1 MRGIGVKKYRRQAEY
16 SATAAALRML
26 RVKRN
31 DMRQTPAGKARYR
44 DAIRQFCKRN
54 ARGAY
59 SRT

>member
-1 MRGIGVKKYRRQAEY
+1 MQVIVAKKYRRQAEN

-44 DAIRQFCKRN
+44 DAIRVFCQ
-54 ARGAY
+54 GGGEGVD
-59 SRT
+59 